1 MTAPKPAPPA
11 PRISSPVIASSESL
25 NPTLNDAQIER
36 IAKHGH
42 RRPIR
47 EGEVLIHPGEQT
59 TRLFIVIDGELTVVR
74 SQDVAAGAATS
85 DEAREPEVVIVFGPG
100 QFNGEVGILSGR
112 RGFVEIRATQPGEV
126 IELERDQLLALV
138 QTDSEL
144 SEIMMR
150 AFILRRVEMISHRFG
165 DVVLVGSSHTSET
178 LRIKEFLTRNGHP
191 FTSID
196 LDQHADVQDVLDR
209 FHVTVAD
216 TPVVICRGES
226 VLRNPTNQEIA
237 DCLGFNDA
245 IDQTQVRDLLVI
257 GGGPA
262 GLAAAVYAA
271 SEGLDVLVVE
281 PNSPGGQA
289 GSTSKIENYL
299 GFPTGISGQELA
311 GRAYAQA
318 QKFGAEI
325 LIAQGA
331 TRLLCDRRPYVVETD
346 AGTRVSARVVVI
358 ATGAEYRRLP
368 LDKVSRLDGFGVYYS
383 ATAVEAQL
391 CRDSEVIIVGGGNSA
406 GQAAVYLAQTAAH
419 VHVLVRSES
428 LAANMSRYLI
438 RRIEDTPNITLH
450 THTEIVAL
458 DGKDRLEHVRWRDM
472 RTGETADRDIGSVF
486 VMTGANPNTGWLNGC
501 IALDEHG
508 FIKTGPALSV
518 EDLGEARWPQG
529 RAPFLLETSL
539 PGVFAAGDVRSGS
552 VKRVASAVGDGSIAV
567 SFVHQVLAQQGAVAG
582 RG

>member
-1 MTAPKPAPPA
+1 MTGPNPALAPAA
-11 PRISSPVIASSESL
+11 ILSSVAL
-25 NPTLNDAQIER
+25 NPTLNAAQIER
-36 IAKHGH
+36 MAKHGH
-42 RRPIR
+42 RRTVN
-47 EGEVLIHPGEQT
+47 EGDILVQPGTQT
-59 TRLFIVIDGELTVVR
+59 TRIFIVVAGELTIYRTRDVSETLGDGA
-74 SQDVAAGAATS
+74 SQ
-85 DEAREPEVVIVFGPG
+85 EREVIIVYEPG
-100 QFNGEVGILSGR
+100 QFSGEIAILSGR
-112 RGFVEIRATQPGEV
+112 RGLAEITATKAGEV
-126 IELERDQLLALV
+126 IEVERDQLLELV

-144 SEIMMR
+144 SEILMR

-165 DVVLVGSSHTSET
+165 DVVLIGSSHTSET
-178 LRIKEFLTRNGHP
+178 LRIKEFFTRNSHP

-196 LDQHADVQDVLDR
+196 LDHHADVQDLLDR
-209 FHVTVAD
+209 FHITIAD

-226 VLRNPTNQEIA
+226 VLRNPSNQEIA
-237 DCLGFNDA
+237 ACLGFNDA
-245 IDQTQVRDLLVI
+245 IDDSQLRDLLVI
-257 GGGPA
+257 GAGPA

-331 TRLLCDRRPYVVETD
+331 IKLLCDRTPYVIETD

-368 LDKVSRLDGFGVYYS
+368 LDNVSRLDGFGVYYS

-391 CRDSEVIIVGGGNSA
+391 CRDNEVIIVGGGNSA
-406 GQAAVYLAQTAAH
+406 GQAAVYLSQTAAH
-419 VHVLVRSES
+419 VHVLVRAEG
-428 LAANMSRYLI
+428 LAASMSRYLI
-438 RRIEDTPNITLH
+438 RRIEETPNITLH
-450 THTEIVAL
+450 TRTEIVAL
-458 DGKDRLEHVRWRDM
+458 DGGDRLEHVRCRNM
-472 RTGETADRDIGSVF
+472 RTGDTTDHDVSNVF
-486 VMTGANPNTGWLNGC
+486 VMTGATPNTGWLNGC

-518 EDLGEARWPQG
+518 EELRDAKWPPG

-539 PGVFAAGDVRSGS
+539 HGVFAAGDVRSGS
-552 VKRVASAVGDGSIAV
+552 VKRVASAVGDGSISV

>member
-1 MTAPKPAPPA
+1 MT
-11 PRISSPVIASSESL
+11 
-25 NPTLNDAQIER
+25 NPTRTPTDTPAIESSGAVNPVLTDTQLQR
-36 IAKHGH
+36 VVKHGH
-42 RRPIR
+42 CRPVR
-47 EGEVLIHPGEQT
+47 EGEVLMHTGDQT
-59 TRLFIVIDGELTVVR
+59 TRIFVVITGQLTVTR
-74 SQDVAAGAATS
+74 TKDQLGASSNDSA
-85 DEAREPEVVIVFGPG
+85 DDKADDKEVIIVFGPG
-100 QFNGEVGILSGR
+100 QFNGEVTILSGR
-112 RGFVEIRATQPGEV
+112 RGFVEIVATKAGEV
-126 IELERDQLLALV
+126 IELEREQLLDLV

-150 AFILRRVEMISHRFG
+150 AFILRRVELISHRFG

-178 LRIKEFLTRNGHP
+178 LRIKEFLTRNSHP

-196 LDQHADVQDVLDR
+196 LDAHPDVQDVLDR
-209 FHVTVAD
+209 FHVTIAD

-226 VLRNPTNQEIA
+226 VLRNPSNQEIA
-237 DCLGFNDA
+237 ACLGFNDA
-245 IDQTQVRDLLVI
+245 IDDSQVRDLLVI
-257 GGGPA
+257 GAGPA

-271 SEGLDVLVVE
+271 SEGLDVLVIE

-311 GRAYAQA
+311 GRAYAQT

-331 TRLLCDRRPYVVETD
+331 TKLLCDRMPYVVETD
-346 AGTRVSARVVVI
+346 AGTRVSARAVVI

-368 LDKVSRLDGFGVYYS
+368 LENISRLDGFGVYYS

-406 GQAAVYLAQTAAH
+406 GQAAVYLSQTADQ
-419 VHVLVRSES
+419 VHVFVRSDG
-428 LAANMSRYLI
+428 LAASMSRYLI
-438 RRIEDTPNITLH
+438 RRIEETPNITLH
-450 THTEIVAL
+450 SHTEIVGFE
-458 DGKDRLEHVRWRDM
+458 GKDHLERVQWRDNL
-472 RTGETADRDIGSVF
+472 TGKTEEKAICNVF
-486 VMTGANPNTGWLNGC
+486 VMTGATPNSGWLNGC

-508 FIKTGPALSV
+508 FIKTGPGLTV
-518 EDLGEARWPQG
+518 EDLRVARWPQG

-539 PGVFAAGDVRSGS
+539 PGVFATGDVRSGS
-552 VKRVASAVGDGSIAV
+552 IKRVASAVGDGSISV

>member
-36 IAKHGH
+36 IAKHGQ
-42 RRPIR
+42 RRQIH

-74 SQDVAAGAATS
+74 SRDVVGVAS
-85 DEAREPEVVIVFGPG
+85 DEAQEPEVVIVFGPG

-126 IELERDQLLALV
+126 IEVERDQLLALV

-150 AFILRRVEMISHRFG
+150 AFILRRVEMIAHRFG

-209 FHVTVAD
+209 FHVTVKD

-226 VLRNPTNQEIA
+226 VLRNPTNQQIA

-245 IDQTQVRDLLVI
+245 IDETQVRDLLVI
-257 GGGPA
+257 GAGPA

-311 GRAYAQA
+311 GRAFAQA

-331 TRLLCDRRPYVVETD
+331 TRLLCDRVPYVVETG

-368 LDKVSRLDGFGVYYS
+368 LDSLKRLDGFGVYYS

-391 CRDSEVIIVGGGNSA
+391 CRDNEVIIVGGGNSA
-406 GQAAVYLAQTAAH
+406 GQAAVYLSQTAAR
-419 VHVLVRSES
+419 VHVLVRSDG
-428 LAANMSRYLI
+428 LAASMSRYLI
-438 RRIEDTPNITLH
+438 RRIEETPNITLH
-450 THTEIVAL
+450 TRTEIVAL

-472 RTGETADRDIGSVF
+472 RTGETTDRAIGNVF
-486 VMTGANPNTGWLNGC
+486 VMTGANPNTAWLNGC

-508 FIKTGPALSV
+508 FIKTGPALSA
-518 EDLGEARWPQG
+518 EELREASWPPG

>member
-1 MTAPKPAPPA
+1 MWCWSA
-11 PRISSPVIASSESL
+11 
-25 NPTLNDAQIER
+25 
-36 IAKHGH
+36 
-42 RRPIR
+42 
-47 EGEVLIHPGEQT
+47 
-59 TRLFIVIDGELTVVR
+59 
-74 SQDVAAGAATS
+74 
-85 DEAREPEVVIVFGPG
+85 
-100 QFNGEVGILSGR
+100 
-112 RGFVEIRATQPGEV
+112 RAT
-126 IELERDQLLALV
+126 R
-138 QTDSEL
+138 
-144 SEIMMR
+144 
-150 AFILRRVEMISHRFG
+150 
-165 DVVLVGSSHTSET
+165 SET

-196 LDQHADVQDVLDR
+196 VDQHANVRDVLDR

-419 VHVLVRSES
+419 VHVLVRSGS
-428 LAANMSRYLI
+428 LSATMSRYLI
-438 RRIEDTPNITLH
+438 RRIEETPNITLH
-450 THTEIVAL
+450 TRTEIVAL
-458 DGKDRLEHVRWRDM
+458 DGKDRLEHVQWRDM

-486 VMTGANPNTGWLNGC
+486 VMTGAVLTPAGSTDASRSTSTGSSRPGPRC
-501 IALDEHG
+501 RS
-508 FIKTGPALSV
+508 KTSARRGGHRAARRFFSRRVSRASSPPAMSAPAASNASPQRSAT
-518 EDLGEARWPQG
+518 ARS
-529 RAPFLLETSL
+529 R
-539 PGVFAAGDVRSGS
+539 
-552 VKRVASAVGDGSIAV
+552 
-567 SFVHQVLAQQGAVAG
+567 
-582 RG
+582 

>member
-1 MTAPKPAPPA
+1 MTAPTPAPPS
-11 PRISSPVIASSESL
+11 PRVSSPAIVASDTL

-36 IAKHGH
+36 IAKHGEK
-42 RRPIR
+42 RPIR
-47 EGEVLIHPGEQT
+47 AGEVLIHPGEQT

-74 SQDVAAGAATS
+74 SPDVVGAARG
-85 DEAREPEVVIVFGPG
+85 EAREPEVVIVFGPG

-126 IELERDQLLALV
+126 IEVERDNLLALV

-165 DVVLVGSSHTSET
+165 DVILVGSSHTSET

-245 IDQTQVRDLLVI
+245 IDETQVRDLLVI
-257 GGGPA
+257 GAGPA

-331 TRLLCDRRPYVVETD
+331 TRLLCDRTPYVVETD

-368 LDKVSRLDGFGVYYS
+368 LENISRLDGFGLYYS

-419 VHVLVRSES
+419 VHVLIRSDS
-428 LAANMSRYLI
+428 LAASMSRYLI
-438 RRIEDTPNITLH
+438 RRIEETPNITLH
-450 THTEIVAL
+450 TCTEIVAL
-458 DGKDRLEHVRWRDM
+458 DGKDRLEHVRWHNL
-472 RTGETADRDIGSVF
+472 RTGETADHDIGSVF
-486 VMTGANPNTGWLNGC
+486 VMTGANPNTAWLNGC

-518 EDLGEARWPQG
+518 EDLRHWRWPEG

-539 PGVFAAGDVRSGS
+539 QGVFASGDVRSGS

>member
-1 MTAPKPAPPA
+1 
-11 PRISSPVIASSESL
+11 L
-25 NPTLNDAQIER
+25 
-36 IAKHGH
+36 
-42 RRPIR
+42 
-47 EGEVLIHPGEQT
+47 
-59 TRLFIVIDGELTVVR
+59 
-74 SQDVAAGAATS
+74 
-85 DEAREPEVVIVFGPG
+85 
-100 QFNGEVGILSGR
+100 
-112 RGFVEIRATQPGEV
+112 
-126 IELERDQLLALV
+126 
-138 QTDSEL
+138 
-144 SEIMMR
+144 
-150 AFILRRVEMISHRFG
+150 ISHRFG
-165 DVVLVGSSHTSET
+165 DVVLIGSSHTSET
-178 LRIKEFLTRNGHP
+178 LRIKEFFTRNAHP

-196 LDQHADVQDVLDR
+196 LDHHADVQDVLDR

-216 TPVVICRGES
+216 TPVVICRGET
-226 VLRNPTNQEIA
+226 VLRNPTNQQIA
-237 DCLGFNDA
+237 ACLGFNDA
-245 IDQTQVRDLLVI
+245 IDETQVRDLLVV
-257 GGGPA
+257 GAGPA

-331 TRLLCDRRPYVVETD
+331 IKLLCDRTPYVIETD

-368 LDKVSRLDGFGVYYS
+368 LENVSRLDGFGVYYS

-391 CRDSEVIIVGGGNSA
+391 CRDNEVIIVGGGNSA
-406 GQAAVYLAQTAAH
+406 GQAAVYLSQTAAH
-419 VHVLVRSES
+419 VHVLVRADG
-428 LAANMSRYLI
+428 LAASMSRYLI
-438 RRIEDTPNITLH
+438 RRIEETPNITLH
-450 THTEIVAL
+450 TRTEIVAL
-458 DGKDRLEHVRWRDM
+458 DGGDRLEHVRCRNM
-472 RTGETADRDIGSVF
+472 RTGETTDHDVSNVF
-486 VMTGANPNTGWLNGC
+486 VMTGATPNTGWLNGC

-508 FIKTGPALSV
+508 FIKTGPALSA
-518 EDLGEARWPQG
+518 EELREAKWPAG

-539 PGVFAAGDVRSGS
+539 QGVFAAGDVRSGS
-552 VKRVASAVGDGSIAV
+552 VKRVASAVGDGSISV

>member
-1 MTAPKPAPPA
+1 MTAPKPAPA
-11 PRISSPVIASSESL
+11 PRLSAPVIASSETL
-25 NPTLNDAQIER
+25 NPVLNAAQLDR
-36 IAKHGH
+36 MAKHGQ
-42 RRPIR
+42 RRAVSK
-47 EGEVLIHPGEQT
+47 GEVLVHPGAQT
-59 TRLFIVIDGELTVVR
+59 TRIFIVVTGELTIYR
-74 SQDVAAGAATS
+74 SKDVS
-85 DEAREPEVVIVFGPG
+85 DDLTGDALKDREVVIVYRPG
-100 QFNGEVGILSGR
+100 QFNGEVAILSGR
-112 RGFVEIRATQPGEV
+112 RGFVEIQATKAGEV
-126 IELERDQLLALV
+126 IEVERDQLLALV

-144 SEIMMR
+144 SEILMR

-165 DVVLVGSSHTSET
+165 DVVLIGSSHTSET

-191 FTSID
+191 FTAID

-209 FHVTVAD
+209 FHVTMAD
-216 TPVVICRGES
+216 TPVVICRNEA

-257 GGGPA
+257 GAGPA

-299 GFPTGISGQELA
+299 GFPTGISGRELA
-311 GRAYAQA
+311 GRAYTQA

-331 TRLLCDRRPYVVETD
+331 ARLLCDRTPYIIETD

-368 LDKVSRLDGFGVYYS
+368 LDDLSRFDGFGVYYS
-383 ATAVEAQL
+383 ATSVEAQL

-419 VHVLVRSES
+419 VHILVRSS
-428 LAANMSRYLI
+428 NLAASMSRYLI
-438 RRIEDTPNITLH
+438 RRIEESPNITLH
-450 THTEIVAL
+450 TCTEISAL
-458 DGKDRLEHVRWRDM
+458 EGKDRVERVQFRDLN
-472 RTGETADRDIGSVF
+472 THEVEDHDISSVF
-486 VMTGANPNTGWLNGC
+486 VMTGANPNTAWLNGC

-518 EDLGEARWPQG
+518 EDLRDARWPDG

-539 PGVFAAGDVRSGS
+539 QGVFATGDVRSGS

-567 SFVHQVLAQQGAVAG
+567 SFVHQVLAQQGAVTG